1 MGKPLTRVATS
12 LVLAAALATRLGAQ
26 AAEDPRA
33 VQPERPSVA
42 THAGTVAPGYLEIEA
57 GIEHDRFSPALSSS
71 LAPVVFKFGATSHVQ
86 IGAFTSVMHNPS
98 GTSIG
103 DVAVGAK
110 VRVLDDAP
118 ILGDFAL
125 LPAVKFP
132 TGATDKGAG
141 TGTTD
146 GSLLLISSHDF
157 GAVALDVN
165 AGVTRR
171 GGDGTVAPK
180 TATVWAAS
188 FGGSFTERVGWVWE
202 FYGYPGTSGP
212 GGSAPITA
220 ILAGPTFHVR
230 NSLALDI
237 GGIFPMSGPQP
248 HALYVGGVQNVG
260 RIW

>member
-1 MGKPLTRVATS
+1 VGKSLTT
-12 LVLAAALATRLGAQ
+12 LVLLAAAVATRLGAQ

-33 VQPERPSVA
+33 VQPERPTVA

-57 GIEHDRFSPALSSS
+57 GVEHDRFSPSLSSS
-71 LAPVVFKFGATSHVQ
+71 IAPVVFKFGAASHVQ
-86 IGAFTSVMHNPS
+86 ISAFTSVLRNPA

-103 DVAVGAK
+103 DFALGAK

-118 ILGDFAL
+118 ILGDFAI
-125 LPAVKFP
+125 LPAIKFP
-132 TGATDKGAG
+132 TGSTDKGAG

-157 GAVALDVN
+157 GAVDLDLN
-165 AGVTRR
+165 AGITRR

-180 TATVWAAS
+180 TASVWAVS
-188 FGGSFTERVGWVWE
+188 FGGAFSEQLGWVWE

-212 GGSAPITA
+212 AGAAPIVA
-220 ILAGPTFHVR
+220 ILAGPTFRVR
-230 NSLALDI
+230 NSLALDF
-237 GGIFPMSGPQP
+237 GGIFPIRGPQP